1 MRSNNSEKAVCCEC
15 GSTSSK
21 SLGMFD
27 VCIGGKVITICDVC
41 NNDLL
46 RKTLKA
52 SCLIDGRLKNKHDI
66 EIIRKR
72 KMKAK

>member
-1 MRSNNSEKAVCCEC
+1 MKE
-15 GSTSSK
+15 
-21 SLGMFD
+21 LFD

-52 SCLIDGRLKNKHDI
+52 SCLIGGRLKDKRDI

-72 KMKAK
+72 KMKAR